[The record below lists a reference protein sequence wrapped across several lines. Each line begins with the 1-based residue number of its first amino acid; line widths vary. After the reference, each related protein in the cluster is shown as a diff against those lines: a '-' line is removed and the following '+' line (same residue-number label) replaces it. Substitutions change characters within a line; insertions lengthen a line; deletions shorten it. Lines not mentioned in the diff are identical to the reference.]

1 VKYRSKRTQTKSLKE
16 PINVQNVKRFHIA
29 EEHLILHG
37 YGVAAECA
45 VILAKLKD
53 VPRDLPHYGLHVGA
67 AYAFEVAAELLEVH
81 AVDHLIC
88 LRPLAAA
95 HWLAGVQHSFDQ
107 ESPSIYLFT
116 KNEKLGSYLS
126 MENPTDKT

>member
-1 VKYRSKRTQTKSLKE
+1 MKKIYTVKKKDCKAILF
-16 PINVQNVKRFHIA
+16 RF
-29 EEHLILHG
+29 L
-37 YGVAAECA
+37 
-45 VILAKLKD
+45 
-53 VPRDLPHYGLHVGA
+53 LP
-67 AYAFEVAAELLEVH
+67 
-81 AVDHLIC
+81 
-88 LRPLAAA
+88 A